1 MSLAIA
7 MWVLIPAALFFVF
20 MHHVLL
26 VGVRTKNIQLH
37 SREVVQASGRTR
49 RRAAQHHGGTVR
61 RVALGPA
68 HHMISG
74 RRGAGR

>member
-37 SREVVQASGRTR
+37 SRDS
-49 RRAAQHHGGTVR
+49 AANAATSPP
-61 RVALGPA
+61 LPPPA
-68 HHMISG
+68 V
-74 RRGAGR
+74 GAGV